1 MPIDT
6 KADLEAWYRA
16 SAELRERLRA
26 KHPDVEYE
34 GEMYHFLVD
43 AEIRQRDAGYRRWQE
58 AEIRSYIQRV
68 RATHDTD
75 AA

>member
-6 KADLEAWYRA
+6 KPDLEAWYRA

-26 KHPDVEYE
+26 EHQDVEYE
-34 GEMYHFLVD
+34 GETYHFLVD

-58 AEIRSYIQRV
+58 TEVRNYIQRV
-68 RATHDTD
+68 RGTHDTN